1 MTKYIL
7 RLSVLQDLYRISFG
21 TYLREPKIYHHLEYF
36 IRIEVV
42 GCGGLSDWEELV
54 WAVTMKKI

>member
-1 MTKYIL
+1 MTNIFL

-42 GCGGLSDWEELV
+42 GCGGLSD
-54 WAVTMKKI
+54 

>member
-21 TYLREPKIYHHLEYF
+21 IYFLREPKFYHHFEYF

-42 GCGGLSDWEELV
+42 VVAGCFD
-54 WAVTMKKI
+54 